1 MTKTMFAG
9 VIAVIL
15 LAFALNHFAKQSS
28 HPMCKLRFGDNE
40 NYEPLLGISN
50 GSLLIYRNG
59 DSDSIPESHLMSD
72 GRLADGHSI
81 EPFEVGNKKYT
92 IVECTECKVDDPV
105 SRHALMIWM
114 KVGNGNSTL
123 SKYCDVKLLP
133 AKKRLEI
140 ADFDAPLTV
149 AQQTFNFVPDKLS
162 FQIGGEPTDVRVCVG
177 SVNKEIGSWV
187 MVETTDG
194 DQCRYPENVRP
205 TAIIKFPADGG
216 TTITRTY
223 VLDQFC

>member
-1 MTKTMFAG
+1 MKKTKLAG

-15 LAFALNHFAKQSS
+15 LAFALNYFAKKTS
-28 HPMCKLRFGDNE
+28 HPMCKVRFGDNE
-40 NYEPLLGISN
+40 SYEPLLGVSN

-59 DSDSIPESHLMSD
+59 DSDAIPESHLMSD
-72 GRLADGHSI
+72 GRLVDGHSI
-81 EPFEVGNKKYT
+81 EPFEVGGKKYT
-92 IVECTECKVDDPV
+92 ISQCTEYKVDDPV

-114 KVGNGNSTL
+114 KVENGDSAL
-123 SKYCDVKLLP
+123 EKYCDVKLLP
-133 AKKRLEI
+133 AKNGLEI

-149 AQQTFNFVPDKLS
+149 AQQTFNFVPDKLG

-194 DQCRYPENVRP
+194 DQCRYPEDVRP
-205 TAIIKFPADGG
+205 TATIEFPAVGG